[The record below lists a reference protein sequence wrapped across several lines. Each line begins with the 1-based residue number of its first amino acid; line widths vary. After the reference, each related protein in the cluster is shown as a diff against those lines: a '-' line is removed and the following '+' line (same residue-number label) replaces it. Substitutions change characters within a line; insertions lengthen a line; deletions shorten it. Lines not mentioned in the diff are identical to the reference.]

1 MTAETSEAPELLLV
15 EDDEGD
21 ALLVQALL
29 EEVGDTRSLAWAR
42 SLAQAEE
49 PLRAGPQCVL
59 LDLGLPDSDGNAA
72 VRRVVALAPDAAV
85 VVLTGLDDE
94 ERGIGAMAAGAQDY
108 LVKGTV
114 DGHLLIRSVRYAIER
129 KRAANTA
136 AQLREA
142 ELRAEE
148 NDRLERGLLPRPL
161 LRSNSIRC
169 MTLYEPGGEESTLG
183 GDFFD
188 VVELQNG
195 TIRAM
200 IGDVAG
206 HGPDEAA
213 LGVRLRVAWRTL
225 VIAGIE
231 TAATLVALEDLFITE
246 RPEASLF
253 ATICD
258 VQIAADH
265 RSMTV
270 ARAGHLPPLL
280 VNSEGVVR
288 AETPGGPPLGVL
300 EPGHWEASRIEL
312 GERWAV
318 VLYTDGLV
326 ENVVE
331 RDGQRERIGE
341 EGLAAIVGACVAR
354 GDDIADIVDHT
365 LATLHDGQRS
375 ALSDDVAIVAL
386 SPNLAAT

>member
-29 EEVGDTRSLAWAR
+29 EEVGDTRSVAWAR

-72 VRRVVALAPDAAV
+72 VRRVVTLAPDAAV

-114 DGHLLIRSVRYAIER
+114 DGHLLVRSVRYAIER

-136 AQLREA
+136 ARLREA

-169 MTLYEPGGEESTLG
+169 ITLYEPGGEESTLG

-225 VIAGIE
+225 VIAGIG

-246 RPEASLF
+246 RPESSLF

-265 RSMTV
+265 QSMTV

-280 VNSEGVVR
+280 VNPGGVVR
-288 AETPGGPPLGVL
+288 VETPGGPPLGVL

-312 GERWAV
+312 GERWSV

-331 RDGQRERIGE
+331 RDGERERIGE

-386 SPNLAAT
+386 SPNLAPV